1 LPHGTGKSVKVA
13 AFVSDDKIEEAK
25 SADADKVGNTDLL
38 EKIEKGEIDFDV
50 LVTTPEMMRDLAK
63 VARIL

>member
-1 LPHGTGKSVKVA
+1 
-13 AFVSDDKIEEAK
+13 
-25 SADADKVGNTDLL
+25 L

>member
-1 LPHGTGKSVKVA
+1 LLQQIENGK
-13 AFVSDDKIEEAK
+13 
-25 SADADKVGNTDLL
+25 
-38 EKIEKGEIDFDV
+38 IDFDV